1 MGKTAFVQEACETV
15 SVLGAHYKPPV
26 DLQPQKE
33 LQDLFQ
39 YYKRPRIISVGNITL
54 GTRLPLFLNQLN
66 PNEIWTLASGDSRR
80 IRGAYGA
87 RFTLVFTLELNAT
100 PFTQG
105 LAALSF
111 QYDDGS
117 SIIRNVSCQAT
128 NLPHVR
134 LDPTVS
140 SMCTLRVPFMSN
152 DDFRC
157 ITDTDPYGYV
167 MLHTILPFDNDG
179 SVNPT
184 WKLFMHI
191 EDIQLFGVLPTEQS
205 TLIPPA
211 QMLVSEPIDVPVQKA
226 TAAASTSRGVVS
238 PFAPAPRLA
247 RTSSLIRTPP
257 AASILDA
264 VDGAATAVGL
274 IRDATHAM
282 VGDSQ
287 YTPKIAF
294 QSGLGGPVT
303 GEFETETH
311 PFSSGV
317 HAASRVLHWLARGV
331 PSISSIAGPTSWAL
345 GKAAGVIRYFGFS
358 KPTIT
363 DPPQRVFATTSVLE
377 HNVDV
382 ATNSLMLA
390 PLSDNRLAV
399 STTFTNSDVDEMS
412 IPYILSQYNQVC
424 VGVLKTTDSYG
435 SKVYGTCVS
444 PQTLFFRA
452 YTSAPAL
459 NLKYDTTAAPNVA
472 PSGIAWLG
480 NMFKY
485 WRGGMRFRFT
495 FAKTKFHAG
504 RVALTFIPTTNPYD
518 FTIAT
523 PGFDAFS
530 LFQYDGHTM
539 ICDLKDSNVF
549 DFEIPYSVP
558 YAFLP
563 NGAQSGSLT
572 MTVVDPLQASG
583 AVVASQVSFL
593 VEVCAAPDFEFAFP
607 TGIRFAAADVT
618 PDFQSGLVKDS
629 TNTKVCENTMGECIT
644 SVKQLVMIPHQALF
658 LYGGKNDTVD
668 IAPWYYHP
676 SSANTFEA
684 TSYGGNIARAYCFVR
699 GGSEYHF
706 YAAANSTSA
715 EFRAYMRDAD
725 YPVASPTV
733 PVDSSPL
740 VISTNNN
747 LHFRAPS
754 YQPHLRMFPRR
765 FNDFNPTW
773 NLNYNNTT
781 DDFPNAYFTTAT
793 VALKASSV
801 PAVYPRVAMIG
812 TGTSQLVY
820 TFKRH
825 AADDA
830 MCCTYIGPPA
840 VKYTLLG
847 DYPPYSRVP

>member
-39 YYKRPRIISVGNITL
+39 YYKRPRVINVGNIVL
-54 GTRLPLFLNQLN
+54 GTRLPLLLRQLT
-66 PNEIWTLASGDSRR
+66 PNGIWTLASGDSRR

-87 RFTLVFTLELNAT
+87 RFSLVFTLELNAT

-105 LAALSF
+105 LISLSF

-117 SIIRNVSCQAT
+117 SVIRNAPCQAT

-167 MLHTILPFDNDG
+167 MLHSILPFDNDG
-179 SVNPT
+179 SMNPT

-191 EDIQLFGVLPTEQS
+191 EDIQLFGVVPTELGVF
-205 TLIPPA
+205 TPPVLLRA
-211 QMLVSEPIDVPVQKA
+211 SEPVDVPLDKA
-226 TAAASTSRGVVS
+226 TASASVSRTPVS
-238 PFAPAPRLA
+238 PFAPLPRLA

-257 AASILDA
+257 ASSILDA

-274 IRDATHAM
+274 IREATHAM

-287 YTPKIAF
+287 YTPQVAF

-363 DPPQRVFATTSVLE
+363 DPPQRIFATTSVLE

-382 ATNSLMLA
+382 ATNSIMLA
-390 PLSDNRLAV
+390 PLSDNRLAI

-424 VGVLKTTDSYG
+424 VGVLKTTDAYG
-435 SKVYGTCVS
+435 AQVYGGCVS
-444 PQTLFFRA
+444 PQTLWFKSFS
-452 YTSAPAL
+452 TAPAL
-459 NLKYDTTAAPNVA
+459 NLQYDYTAAPNVA
-472 PSGIAWLG
+472 PSGIFWLG

-495 FAKTKFHAG
+495 FSKTKFHAG
-504 RVALTFIPTTNPYD
+504 RVALTFIPTTDPND
-518 FTIAT
+518 FSIVR

-549 DFEIPYSVP
+549 EFEVPYSVP

-563 NGAQSGSLT
+563 NTCQSGSLT

-583 AVVASQVSFL
+583 AVVASQINFL
-593 VEVCAAPDFEFAFP
+593 VEVCGAPDFEFAFP
-607 TGIRFAAADVT
+607 RGVYFPAVDAG

-629 TNTKVCENTMGECIT
+629 TNSKVCENTMGECIT
-644 SVKQLVMIPHQALF
+644 SVKQLIMIPHQMLF
-658 LYGGKNDTVD
+658 LYAGRQDTVD

-676 SSANTFEA
+676 SSSIVFEA
-684 TSYGGNIARAYCFVR
+684 TSYGGNIARAYSFVR

-706 YAAANSTSA
+706 YSSANSVSA
-715 EFRAYMRDAD
+715 EFRAFMRDAD
-725 YPVASPTV
+725 FPVSSTSMLN
-733 PVDSSPL
+733 DSSPL
-740 VISTNNN
+740 VVSTNNN
-747 LHFRAPS
+747 LHFRVPS
-754 YQPHLRMFPRR
+754 YQPHIRIFPTRI
-765 FNDFNPTW
+765 NSFNPTW
-773 NLNYNNTT
+773 NLNYVL
-781 DDFPNAYFTTAT
+781 DSFPNAYFTTST

-801 PAVYPRVAMIG
+801 PAIYPRVAMAG
-812 TGTSQLVY
+812 TGTSDLPF

-830 MCCTYIGPPA
+830 MCCTYIGPPT
-840 VKYTLLG
+840 VKRTLSG
-847 DYPPYSRVP
+847 DYPPYSRTP